1 MHTRHCLKIA
11 DRIHLLLVRELGQGL
26 DRQRMLREPLYARD
40 VLLVCDALRLTGAPF
55 LAMHFRRCAASPD
68 EAEQAA
74 ARRAAAKGRGFGA
87 GLVAGINAGFGSGFS
102 ASRFLNSLFV
112 NSLFGNAD
120 AATPGQAGA
129 RMAPVPSSG
138 ATLRPR

>member
-40 VLLVCDALRLTGAPF
+40 VLLVCDAMHLTDAPF

-74 ARRAAAKGRGFGA
+74 VRRAAAKGRGLSA
-87 GLVAGINAGFGSGFS
+87 GFS
-102 ASRFLNSLFV
+102 ASRFL

-129 RMAPVPSSG
+129 RTATTASSA
-138 ATLRPR
+138 ATLHPR

>member
-40 VLLVCDALRLTGAPF
+40 VLLVCDALRLTDAPF

-68 EAEQAA
+68 EAELAA
-74 ARRAAAKGRGFGA
+74 ARRAAAKGRGFS
-87 GLVAGINAGFGSGFS
+87 VGFS
-102 ASRFLNSLFV
+102 ASRFLNSLF
-112 NSLFGNAD
+112 GNAE
-120 AATPGQAGA
+120 APGSAQATARLAPARTASSTPG
-129 RMAPVPSSG
+129 
-138 ATLRPR
+138 PR